1 MAACRAR
8 ERPRSSGSSLS
19 RASATAEKPRAVEVA
34 GQAGVC
40 LGEGS
45 DGAAVGAG
53 ADAEP
58 DAETGADADTG
69 AEEASPVVGVDQV
82 LGIGRSAGAGR

>member
-19 RASATAEKPRAVEVA
+19 RASAPAEKPRAVDVA

-45 DGAAVGAG
+45 DGAAVDAG
-53 ADAEP
+53 A
-58 DAETGADADTG
+58 DAETGADADAG